1 MVRYTCMRVMLPTVE
16 AALAA
21 QGYIV
26 ERPLKQELNGDRM
39 IVMTH
44 RSAVVL
50 LSECAQ
56 SEVADIEVFGAAQA
70 AATELL
76 EQLPISLAKQPW
88 QRGMAYQQT

>member
-21 QGYIV
+21 HGYTL
-26 ERPLKQELNGDRM
+26 ERPLMKEVNGERM

-44 RSAVVL
+44 LSAVVL

-56 SEVADIEVFGAAQA
+56 SEVADIEVYGAALG
-70 AATELL
+70 AATMLL

-88 QRGMAYQQT
+88 RRETGYRRN